1 MAKEV
6 RLTPPARRDL
16 RRLCDYL
23 IEAAGTARAKAFVV
37 RLQAHCAR
45 LAETPHAGAS
55 RVEFGQGVRSTVVPP
70 YVILYEP
77 RSYGMRVLRIIH
89 GNRDIDR
96 AWREET

>member
-1 MAKEV
+1 MAAEV

-16 RRLCDYL
+16 ARLRDYL
-23 IEAAGTARAKAFVV
+23 IEFAGTARARRFVV
-37 RLQAHCAR
+37 RLVDHCAR
-45 LAETPHAGAS
+45 LAETPHAGVS
-55 RVEFGQGVRSTVVPP
+55 RAEFGQGVRSTVVAP

-77 RSYGMRVLRIIH
+77 KSYGMRVLRIIH

>member
-1 MAKEV
+1 MAVRV

-16 RRLCDYL
+16 ARLRDYL
-23 IEAAGTARAKAFVV
+23 IEAAGAARARAFVG
-37 RLQAHCAR
+37 RLEAHCAR
-45 LAETPHAGAS
+45 LAETPHDGAS
-55 RVEFGQGVRSTVVPP
+55 RAEFGQGVRSTVVPP

>member
-1 MAKEV
+1 MAREV
-6 RLTPPARRDL
+6 RLTPLARRDL
-16 RRLCDYL
+16 ARLRDYL
-23 IEAAGTARAKAFVV
+23 VEAAGTVRAKAFVD

-45 LAETPHAGAS
+45 LTETPHAGVS
-55 RVEFGQGVRSTVVPP
+55 RVEFGRGVRSTVVPP